1 MSTSISSTLQP
12 ESGSLPPSPNSYA
25 YPGARWWKVDF
36 HAHTPESDDYAG
48 GEQDATIRASLK
60 QQTPEDWLKNHMAA
74 GLDAVVVT
82 DHNTTGFIA
91 RLQAAYSAMDQNS
104 PSFRPLVIFP
114 GFELSVNGGLHLLAV
129 FDPAKNLDDVGGVI
143 TACGYT
149 GTRGDTNTGVC
160 SKSFADCVKIIKDN
174 GGLTIAAHVDEPCG
188 LLWMDVPVDGRRYR
202 NLRNQ
207 QGLTHSDALTQL
219 ATAGDVA
226 ANLLN
231 FSPTVGQT
239 LNLVLEAGLDALEVR
254 DWSILPESDIQ
265 RHPVLALLARVTGSD
280 SHMPRHIGR
289 NGFSLVHM
297 TQPNLEGLRMAF
309 ADGSAIRSRGGA
321 PVTDSWSVRPIS
333 SSDTT
338 DWNVWPDHAVQKITI
353 THIKTAGRVTP
364 LEMPLHPRLNVL
376 VGGRGSGKSTF
387 VHALRLAAHRGRE
400 LPDYDGDVPVRES
413 PAGDFWRWA
422 QIPASRGQDGVI
434 LRDSSVIKVLYRSPA
449 QAAELHWQASFLGQG
464 ARSSP
469 PTVRVGELDSLPT
482 DDGGAYTTTRFPLSI
497 YSQKQVLEM
506 SRRPAGLM
514 EIIDRE
520 QNVAALEEQSKLA
533 VASYSTTKAKIREL
547 NAILVNEGQDA
558 ATLKD
563 ILAELEK
570 VQSDVVKD
578 YQRRQAQARALLPN
592 LKPDSPPLALAKEL
606 NDQAD
611 RLGLPD
617 LPGTLIQAVDT
628 TAVEAHALYQEAQ
641 RELDAIAA
649 QIRAQATAIQTVLST
664 LDQNL
669 RSSAWFQTC
678 RDSKAAYDALLG
690 TQATAFDPARLTK
703 LNQDRTQLETRLA
716 RHKGTNEEITRLQIS
731 ATEQLAA
738 VHAAR
743 KAISAA
749 RETFVASHNAKGT
762 LLRPNLLKLSLAP
775 MGAEVS
781 QVLSSLREAMGV
793 DSDKFSTSIGGV
805 EGARADSLL
814 SVFQRTDDREVGSA
828 AVRQRILALI
838 DSSENETGF
847 GDLQNNLRRQLST
860 NPSRREAIETWF
872 PDDLLKLEYRTA
884 ESTAWKSISQG
895 SIGQQTAAVL
905 SFLLSFGKEPLVL
918 DQPEDDLDTRMIM
931 SLIVEQVRTMK
942 EHRQIIIVTHNP
954 NIVVHGD
961 ADLVHAMIDDRGQVR
976 RDETASG
983 GLQEK
988 ATRQFICDV
997 MEGGTIAFRKR
1008 FDRMGREEA

>member
-1 MSTSISSTLQP
+1 M
-12 ESGSLPPSPNSYA
+12 
-25 YPGARWWKVDF
+25 DF
-36 HAHTPESDDYAG
+36 HTHTPESDDYAG
-48 GEQDATIRASLK
+48 REQDAAVRASLK
-60 QQTPEDWLKNHMAA
+60 QQTPEDWLNYHMAA

-91 RLQAAYSAMDQNS
+91 RLQTAYSTMDPNDV
-104 PSFRPLVIFP
+104 SFRPLVIFP

-129 FDPAKNLDDVGGVI
+129 FDPAKDLEDVSGVI
-143 TACGYT
+143 TACGYPP
-149 GTRGDTNTGVC
+149 GARGRTDSGVC
-160 SKSFADCVKIIKDN
+160 SKSMADCVRIIKEH
-174 GGLTIAAHVDEPCG
+174 GGLTIAAHIDEPCG
-188 LLWMDVPVDGRRYR
+188 LLWMDVPMDGRRYR
-202 NLRNQ
+202 NFRNQ
-207 QGLTHSDALTQL
+207 QGLSHSDALQQL
-219 ATAGDVA
+219 ATAGEVA

-239 LNLVLEAGLDALEVR
+239 LNLVLEAGLNALEVR
-254 DWSILPESDIQ
+254 DWSRLPESDIQ
-265 RHPVLALLARVTGSD
+265 RHPVLARLARVTGSD
-280 SHMPRHIGR
+280 SHMPRDIGR
-289 NGFSLVHM
+289 NGFSMVHM

-309 ADGSAIRSRGGA
+309 ADGSAIRSRGGDA
-321 PVTDSWSVRPIS
+321 VTGSWSIRPIS

-338 DWNVWPDHAVQKITI
+338 DWNVWPDHAVEKITI
-353 THIKTAGRVTP
+353 AQIKTAGRVTP

-387 VHALRLAAHRGRE
+387 VHALRLATQRGRE
-400 LPDYDGDVPVRES
+400 LPDYDRDTPVRES

-434 LRDSSVIKVLYRSPA
+434 LREASVIKVLYRSPA

-469 PTVRVGELDSLPT
+469 PAVRVGELGSLPANE
-482 DDGGAYTTTRFPLSI
+482 GGAYTPSRFPLSI

-520 QNVAALEEQSKLA
+520 QNVAALEEQLKQA
-533 VASYSTTKAKIREL
+533 IASYSATRAKIREL
-547 NAILVNEGQDA
+547 NATLANEAQDSA
-558 ATLKD
+558 SLKD

-570 VQSDVVKD
+570 VQSDAVKD
-578 YQRRQAQARALLPN
+578 YQRRQAQARALFPN
-592 LKPDSPPLALAKEL
+592 LKPDSPSLALAQEL
-606 NDQAD
+606 NEQAD

-617 LPGTLIQAVDT
+617 LPATLIQAADT
-628 TAVEAHALYQEAQ
+628 VSVEAHALYQEAQ
-641 RELDAIAA
+641 RELDTVAT
-649 QIRAQATAIQTVLST
+649 QIRAQADAIQTVLTT

-669 RSSAWFQTC
+669 RSSAWFQAC
-678 RDSKAAYDALLG
+678 KDSKTAYDALLG
-690 TQATAFDPARLTK
+690 TQTTTFDPARLTK
-703 LNQDRTQLETRLA
+703 LNQDRAQLETRLA
-716 RHKGTNEEITRLQIS
+716 RHKGTKEEITRLQTS

-743 KAISAA
+743 KAISTA
-749 RETFVASHNAKGT
+749 RESFVATHNANGT
-762 LLRPNLLKLSLAP
+762 LLRLILAP
-775 MGAEVS
+775 MGAEAS
-781 QVLSSLREAMGV
+781 QVERTLREAMGV
-793 DSDKFSTSIGGV
+793 DGDKFSTSIEV
-805 EGARADSLL
+805 SEEARTDSLL
-814 SVFQRTDDREVGSA
+814 RVFQGAGAGEAGAA
-828 AVRQRILALI
+828 AVRQRILELI
-838 DSSENETGF
+838 DSSENEQGF
-847 GDLQNNLRRQLST
+847 AALQNNLRSQLNT
-860 NPSRREAIETWF
+860 NPSRREAIETWL
-872 PDDLLKLEYRTA
+872 PEDHLKLEYRTA

-905 SFLLSFGKEPLVL
+905 SFLLSFGNEPLVL

-961 ADLVHAMIDDRGQVR
+961 ADLVHAMVDNGGQVK
-976 RDETASG
+976 RDEAASG
-983 GLQEK
+983 GLQAK

-1008 FDRMGREEA
+1008 FDRMGREES

>member
-1 MSTSISSTLQP
+1 MQP
-12 ESGSLPPSPNSYA
+12 PVLGTQPASPGRYA

-36 HAHTPESDDYAG
+36 HTHTPESDDYAG

-82 DHNTTGFIA
+82 DHNTTGFIS
-91 RLQAAYSAMDQNS
+91 RLQTAYSTMDQNA

-114 GFELSVNGGLHLLAV
+114 GLELSVNGGLHLLAV

-160 SKSFADCVKIIKDN
+160 SKSFADCVRIIKEN

-188 LLWMDVPVDGRRYR
+188 LLWMDVPMDGRRYR

-207 QGLTHSDALTQL
+207 QGLSHSAALQQL

-231 FSPTVGQT
+231 LSPTVGQT

-254 DWSILPESDIQ
+254 DWSILPELGIQ
-265 RHPVLALLARVTGSD
+265 RHPVLARLARVTGSD

-309 ADGSAIRSRGGA
+309 ADGSAIRSRGGD
-321 PVTDSWSVRPIS
+321 PVTESWSVRPIS

-338 DWNVWPDHAVQKITI
+338 DWNVWPDYAVEKITI
-353 THIKTAGRVTP
+353 AQIKTAGQVTP

-387 VHALRLAAHRGRE
+387 VHAHCLATQRGRE
-400 LPDYDGDVPVRES
+400 LPDYDGDTPVRES

-422 QIPASRGQDGVI
+422 KIFAGGDTVGVI
-434 LRDSSVIKVLYRSPA
+434 LRDASVINVLYRSPA

-464 ARSSP
+464 AKSSP

-482 DDGGAYTTTRFPLSI
+482 NDGGAYTTARFPLSI

-520 QNVAALEEQSKLA
+520 QNVAALEERLKQA
-533 VASYSTTKAKIREL
+533 IAAYSATKAKIREL
-547 NAILVNEGQDA
+547 SATLVNEGQDA

-578 YQRRQAQARALLPN
+578 YQRRQAQARAVLPN
-592 LKPDSPPLALAKEL
+592 LKPDSPSLALAKEL

-617 LPGTLIQAVDT
+617 LPVTLIQAADT

-641 RELDAIAA
+641 MELDAIAA
-649 QIRAQATAIQTVLST
+649 QIRAQATAIRTVLST

-669 RSSAWFQTC
+669 RSSAWFQAC
-678 RDSKAAYDALLG
+678 RDSKSAYDALLG
-690 TQATAFDPARLTK
+690 TQTTAFDPARLTK

-716 RHKGTNEEITRLQIS
+716 RHKGTKEEITRLQTS

-738 VHAAR
+738 VRAAR
-743 KAISAA
+743 KAISTA
-749 RETFVASHNAKGT
+749 RESFVAKHNAKGT
-762 LLRPNLLKLSLAP
+762 LLKLTLAP
-775 MGAEVS
+775 MGAEAS
-781 QVLSSLREAMGV
+781 QAERTLREAMGV
-793 DSDKFSTSIGGV
+793 DADKFSPSIGIA

-814 SVFQRTDDREVGSA
+814 SVLQGAADRETGAA
-828 AVRQRILALI
+828 AVRRRILALI
-838 DSSENETGF
+838 DSPENEQGF
-847 GDLQNNLRRQLST
+847 ADLQNNLRRQLST

-872 PDDLLKLEYRTA
+872 PEDHLKLEYRTA
-884 ESTAWKSISQG
+884 ESTTWKSISQG
-895 SIGQQTAAVL
+895 SIGQQTAAV
-905 SFLLSFGKEPLVL
+905 LSFGKEPLVL

-942 EHRQIIIVTHNP
+942 KHRQIIIVTHNP

-961 ADLVHAMIDDRGQVR
+961 ADLVHAMKDLNGQVSR
-976 RDETASG
+976 SERESG
-983 GLQEK
+983 GLQES

-1008 FDRMGREEA
+1008 FNRMGREET

>member
-1 MSTSISSTLQP
+1 
-12 ESGSLPPSPNSYA
+12 
-25 YPGARWWKVDF
+25 VDF
-36 HAHTPESDDYAG
+36 HTHTPESLDYAG

-60 QQTPEDWLKNHMAA
+60 QQTPEDWLTNHMTA

-82 DHNTTGFIA
+82 DHNTTGFIT
-91 RLQAAYSAMDQNS
+91 RLQAAYSNMDQNA

-160 SKSFADCVKIIKDN
+160 SKSFADCVRIIKEN

-188 LLWMDVPVDGRRYR
+188 LLWMDVPMDGRKYR

-207 QGLTHSDALTQL
+207 QGLTHSAALQQL
-219 ATAGDVA
+219 ASVGDVA
-226 ANLLN
+226 SNLLH

-239 LNLVLEAGLDALEVR
+239 LNLVLEAGLNALEVR
-254 DWSILPESDIQ
+254 DWSILPELDIQ
-265 RHPVLALLARVTGSD
+265 RHPVLARLARVTGSD

-297 TQPNLEGLRMAF
+297 TLPNLEGLRMAF
-309 ADGSAIRSRGGA
+309 ADGSAIRAKSGA
-321 PVTDSWSVRPIS
+321 PVTESWSVRPIS
-333 SSDTT
+333 KTDTT
-338 DWNVWPDHAVQKITI
+338 DWNVWPDHAVEKISI
-353 THIKTAGRVTP
+353 AQIKTAGRVTP

-387 VHALRLAAHRGRE
+387 VHALRLATQRGRE
-400 LPDYDGDVPVRES
+400 LPDYDGDTPVRES

-422 QIPASRGQDGVI
+422 QIPAARGQDGVI
-434 LRDSSVIKVLYRSPA
+434 LRDASVIKVLYRSPA
-449 QAAELHWQASFLGQG
+449 QAAELNWQASFLGQV
-464 ARSSP
+464 AKSSP
-469 PTVRVGELDSLPT
+469 PTVRVGELGSLPV
-482 DDGGAYTTTRFPLSI
+482 DDGGAYTASRFPLSI

-520 QNVAALEEQSKLA
+520 QNVASLEEQLAQA
-533 VASYSTTKAKIREL
+533 VATYSATRAKIREL
-547 NAILVNEGQDA
+547 NATLVNEAQDSA
-558 ATLKD
+558 SLKD
-563 ILAELEK
+563 ILSELAK
-570 VQSDVVKD
+570 VQSEAVKD

-592 LKPDSPPLALAKEL
+592 LKPDSPSLSLAQEL

-617 LPGTLIQAVDT
+617 LPPTLIQAGDAGST
-628 TAVEAHALYQEAQ
+628 EAQALYQEAQ
-641 RELDAIAA
+641 KQLDAIAA
-649 QIRAQATAIQTVLST
+649 QIRAQAAAIQTVLTT

-669 RSSAWFQTC
+669 RSSGWFQAC
-678 RDSKAAYDALLG
+678 KDSKAAYDALLG
-690 TQATAFDPARLTK
+690 TQTTAFDPARLTK
-703 LNQDRTQLETRLA
+703 LNQDRAQLETRLA
-716 RHKGTNEEITRLQIS
+716 RHKGTKEEINRLQTS

-738 VHAAR
+738 VQAAR

-749 RETFVASHNAKGT
+749 RESFVAIHNAMGT
-762 LLRPNLLKLSLAP
+762 LLKLTLDS
-775 MGAEVS
+775 MGAEIAHVERT
-781 QVLSSLREAMGV
+781 LREAIGV
-793 DSDKFSTSIGGV
+793 DADKFSPAIGV
-805 EGARADSLL
+805 SEGARADSLL
-814 SVFQRTDDREVGSA
+814 RVFQGAGGKEAGAR

-838 DSSENETGF
+838 DSPENETGF
-847 GDLQNNLRRQLST
+847 GDLQNNLRRQLGT

-872 PDDLLKLEYRTA
+872 PEDHLKLEYRTA

-895 SIGQQTAAVL
+895 SIGQQTGAVL
-905 SFLLSFGKEPLVL
+905 SFLLSFGNEPLVL

-961 ADLVHAMIDDRGQVR
+961 ADLVHAMIDDRGQVK
-976 RDETASG
+976 RDEAASG
-983 GLQEK
+983 GLQEE

-997 MEGGTIAFRKR
+997 MEGGSIAFRKR
-1008 FDRMGREEA
+1008 FDRMGREET